1 MFSTSSDILNLVLS
15 ISIVALS
22 FFLCWAIYY
31 FIAGVQKLYRIIRRV
46 EKITG
51 DVEETVSGI
60 KSKVSSG
67 TASFMMFAELAKQAM
82 DFVKEKKAGYNERK
96 GSRKTKKNNS

>member
-15 ISIVALS
+15 VSIVALS

-31 FIAGVQKLYRIIRRV
+31 FIAGVQKLYRVIRRV

-67 TASFMMFAELAKQAM
+67 TASFMMFAELARQAM
-82 DFVKEKKAGYNERK
+82 EFIKERK
-96 GSRKTKKNNS
+96 VGYSERKETKRAKNKKD